1 MYKKLLLA
9 CMAVAA
15 FAAFVFAPAASALT
29 LVETTPGGIVDTVAV
44 GSGLTAKN
52 TGKTLFTGAFKVEC
66 EVAHLQGSVTQN
78 NGTVAKGEIPVGSAV
93 FTNAGGANCSS
104 ALGAT
109 KVTVTSKLCL
119 ETVSG
124 TDTLKVTGCG
134 GNVKFDLNV
143 GGINCLY
150 ETASVSGTFTT
161 NVEPATANVSEQ
173 PAKEVGGSFF
183 CPDEGKLD
191 MDFDL
196 YTTSNS
202 FPIEIIP
209 GV

>member
-1 MYKKLLLA
+1 MYKKLMLA

-15 FAAFVFAPAASALT
+15 FAAFVIAPAASATSLT
-29 LVETTPGGIVDTVAV
+29 EGGKLVPV
-44 GSGLTAKN
+44 GTSVTASN
-52 TGKTLFTGAFKVEC
+52 TNKTLFTGAFKVEC
-66 EVAHLQGSVTQN
+66 EVAHLVGKVTAN
-78 NGTVAKGEIPVGSAV
+78 PGGAGVVKGEIPVGSAV

-119 ETVSG
+119 ETAAGDV
-124 TDTLKVTGCG
+124 LKVTGCG
-134 GNVKFDLNV
+134 ANVKFDLNV

-161 NVEPATANVSEQ
+161 NSTPATANVSEQ

-196 YTTSNS
+196 FNGTNGTGLTLS
-202 FPIEIIP
+202 
-209 GV
+209 